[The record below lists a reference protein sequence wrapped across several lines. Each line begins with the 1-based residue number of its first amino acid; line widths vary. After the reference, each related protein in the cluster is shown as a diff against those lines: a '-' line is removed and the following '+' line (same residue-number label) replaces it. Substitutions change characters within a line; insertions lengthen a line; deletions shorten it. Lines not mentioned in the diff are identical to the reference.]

1 MTNQKYEITDI
12 VHGEYPFLHRVR
24 ALRDIGTNVKA
35 GDLGGFVEH
44 EGNLSFEP
52 GDDAWV
58 CDEAIAAGDSV
69 VEKGSVL
76 RGRAVVCGSACVS
89 HGSVLFGDARAEA
102 VRQLL
107 CVRKSPGRCASAGQ
121 RRGHQRRGGVQ
132 HHPGRPNPGWEN
144 ADGGA
149 LLCPGCA
156 SPPPAGGDG
165 GKEKIKA

>member
-69 VEKGSVL
+69 VEKGS
-76 RGRAVVCGSACVS
+76 CGAGPLSAAAPVS
-89 HGSVLFGDARAEA
+89 PTA
-102 VRQLL
+102 L
-107 CVRKSPGRCASAGQ
+107 CCSATPGPRTMPICGEPPCGAA
-121 RRGHQRRGGVQ
+121 
-132 HHPGRPNPGWEN
+132 PGPPG
-144 ADGGA
+144 
-149 LLCPGCA
+149 PV
-156 SPPPAGGDG
+156 
-165 GKEKIKA
+165 